1 MISNQTEKPL
11 ACWKSK
17 EMYAGETL
25 DCMTVIFK
33 TGGCSWNR
41 CKMCGYKY
49 ERYHKMSAEDLS
61 LRIRQQLSW
70 VLAEF
75 KPDSYKMVKI
85 FTSGSFFDSTE
96 VPLDARDAIGEAFKG
111 KIVIVESRTEYV
123 KKDIILDFIP
133 TVDDNTWDKPL
144 YVAMGL
150 ETTNDYIR
158 EKCID
163 KGHTFEDFK
172 NAVKQG
178 KDAGAGIKTYLLMK
192 PPFLTESEALLD
204 MQKSLLES
212 APYSDMISMNLC
224 TVQNRTEV
232 ERLWKMRAYR
242 PPYLWSVLKV
252 LIESDLHVMCDP
264 VGGGK
269 RRGPHNCGK
278 CDRDIVDAIRDYS
291 LTNDKDLL
299 KVYFDEGCDCKAEWH
314 YVLKEEKPFCMPL
327 TE

>member
-1 MISNQTEKPL
+1 MISERIEKPL

-17 EMYAGETL
+17 EMYAGEII
-25 DCMTVIFK
+25 DCLTVIFK
-33 TGGCSWNR
+33 SGGCSWNR
-41 CKMCGYKY
+41 CTMCGYKS
-49 ERYHKMSAEDLS
+49 ERYHKMPAEELSA
-61 LRIRQQLSW
+61 RIKEQLSW
-70 VLAEF
+70 VLKENM
-75 KPDSYKMVKI
+75 PESYQMVKI

-96 VPLDARDAIGEAFKG
+96 VPADARDAIGAAFKG
-111 KIVIVESRTEYV
+111 KIIIAESRTEYV
-123 KKDIILDFIP
+123 KKEIIADFMAII
-133 TVDDNTWDKPL
+133 DDNSHIKPL

-172 NAVKQG
+172 DAVKQG
-178 KDAGAGIKTYLLMK
+178 KDAGAGIKTYLMMK
-192 PPFLTESEALLD
+192 PPFLTELEALLD
-204 MQKSLLES
+204 MQRSIKES

-224 TVQNRTEV
+224 TIQNRTDV
-232 ERLWKMRAYR
+232 ERLWKQRAYR

-252 LIESDLHVMCDP
+252 LIESDVHVMCDP

-278 CDRDIVDAIRDYS
+278 CDMEIVDAIRDYS
-291 LTNDKDLL
+291 LNNDKELL
-299 KVYFDEGCDCKAEWH
+299 KVYFDKGCECMDEWKF
-314 YVLKEEKPFCMPL
+314 VLKEEKPFCMPL